1 MKLKEY
7 PNSFF
12 ETLKLLCISPEKLQE
27 KKNVIPVVVSLTTIA
42 SRLNKVHITLRSVMN
57 QSVKPKQI
65 VLWIH
70 ENDQYKIPQS
80 LQKLTGDLLEIR
92 TTPHT
97 SSHKKLIPSL
107 LAFPDAIIVTCDDDL
122 IYEKD
127 WLKNL
132 YETHVNYPNDII
144 GHKARRIRVDEANK
158 ALEYKSWEYTEQNDL
173 NHNLLIGE
181 GGILYPP
188 YSLHAMVTDYDLALK
203 ITPKSDD
210 LWFKAMAL
218 KNNTGARLSDKIS
231 KRFIPIVGTQKIS
244 LKKINVGQNMN
255 ASQLDNLIEYFNFDL
270 R

>member
-7 PNSFF
+7 PISFF
-12 ETLKLLCISPEKLQE
+12 ETLRLLSISHDKLQE
-27 KKNVIPVVVSLTTIA
+27 NKNTIPVVVSLTTIA
-42 SRLNKVHITLRSVMN
+42 SRLNKVHITLRSVMS
-57 QSVKPKQI
+57 QSVKPKKI
-65 VLWIH
+65 ILWINEH
-70 ENDQYKIPQS
+70 DQNKIPRS
-80 LQKLTGDLLEIR
+80 LHKLTGDLLEIR

-107 LAFPDAIIVTCDDDL
+107 LAFPDDIIVTCDDDL

-132 YETHVNYPNDII
+132 YDTHINYPNDII
-144 GHKARRIRVDEANK
+144 GHKARRIRVDEQNK
-158 ALEYKSWEYTEQNDL
+158 AQDYRRWEYTEENDL
-173 NHNLLIGE
+173 KRNLLIGE

-188 YSLHAMVTDYDLALK
+188 HSLHALVTDYELALK

-218 KNNTGARLSDKIS
+218 KNNTGARLCDKIS
-231 KRFIPIVGTQKIS
+231 KRFIPIAGTQKIS

-255 ASQLDNLIEYFNFDL
+255 AMQLDNLIEYFNFNF